1 MSRNNSVIKREMET
15 RRQELIKE
23 LWPSLDFRHVWHRKR
38 SDGYTTIPRCMSYI
52 LDMLNQLSSG
62 NPLASTYLTLWC
74 HVYDEGL
81 VEIKSEQELAFESG
95 FKGQRSVA
103 TWKGKMKILKDL
115 RFIEAEKGKYG
126 DYNYVLIY
134 NPFYIVKYHYK
145 SGSGLISKDSY
156 LSLVERAQVIKAK
169 DLLD

>member
-1 MSRNNSVIKREMET
+1 
-15 RRQELIKE
+15 
-23 LWPSLDFRHVWHRKR
+23 
-38 SDGYTTIPRCMSYI
+38 MSYI
-52 LDMLNQLSSG
+52 LDILNQLSSG
-62 NPLASTYLTLWC
+62 NPLAATYLTLWC

-95 FKGQRSVA
+95 FKGQRAVA
-103 TWKGKMKILKDL
+103 TWRTKMKALKDL
-115 RFIEAEKGKYG
+115 NFIAAEKGKFG

-134 NPFYIVKYHYK
+134 NPFKVVKHHHK

-156 LSLVERAQVIKAK
+156 MALLERTQVIKAK